1 MPAFEDSKGNY
12 LSETNAILRY
22 VANDQLKGGSNAIDQ
37 ALVQQYIDFA
47 DNEVLPSASTW
58 TFPTLGFRQYNK
70 QDTEKAIAHIKKC
83 MELLNNLLLSRTFLV
98 GERVTLA
105 DISLCCNMLTLYI
118 QVRTSIALIVKLF
131 CSNDNFYQFVW
142 RSLSSIWWKHFFI
155 QLESAKLCF
164 LVLTCQDALR
174 SYVLTCLVCLMCS
187 RFNVPCMLTCSHGNV
202 PCVLTCSRV
211 KVP

>member
-1 MPAFEDSKGNY
+1 M
-12 LSETNAILRY
+12 T
-22 VANDQLKGGSNAIDQ
+22 
-37 ALVQQYIDFA
+37 
-47 DNEVLPSASTW
+47 
-58 TFPTLGFRQYNK
+58 
-70 QDTEKAIAHIKKC
+70 HIKKC

-155 QLESAKLCF
+155 QLESAKLCA
-164 LVLTCQDALR
+164 LVLTCKDALR
-174 SYVLTCLVCLMCS
+174 SYMLTCLVCLMCS
-187 RFNVPCMLTCSHGNV
+187 RVNVPCMLTCSHGNV

-211 KVP
+211 KAPCMLTCSRCNVSCVLMCSRGNVSCVLTCQLALSAYKLTCCNFK